1 MTCFLVSF
9 VRSWEG
15 HSSRVPADLGDQGG
29 RRSAV
34 SCHVAT
40 SDTLGQNAVIKQSD
54 APLSVE
60 FSRLGNW
67 RGCLSWL
74 IVSWVVRPSVT
85 GGIGHVL
92 DRKSVVSG
100 KSGAVGLAFGGCRHI
115 KKKQIRRVHNRQQY

>member
-67 RGCLSWL
+67 RWCLSWL
-74 IVSWVVRPSVT
+74 IVHWVVRQLVT
-85 GGIGHVL
+85 GGIEHELPRGNL
-92 DRKSVVSG
+92 ARSRRETRDRKSTRL
-100 KSGAVGLAFGGCRHI
+100 KSSH
-115 KKKQIRRVHNRQQY
+115 